1 MKRLPFIIL
10 LVIAIA
16 SACQNSKLN
25 GDFVVTPQGDTLFLN
40 DTTPPARALT
50 FKEIKQKGEIRLLAF
65 IGEKT
70 YYKYNDHPL
79 GTQYLILQ
87 QFAMQKGLELTVDS
101 CKDSTEVLARLKRFE
116 GDVAAMETPG
126 NLRAASK
133 ELQDSIDAWFNDT
146 IISYVERME
155 KDWLLNGGIVR
166 HEYPMYI
173 DLDARHLSQY
183 DELFQR
189 YAKFCKWDWR
199 LIAAQ
204 CYQESTF
211 DRQAISWAGA
221 RGLMQIMPQ
230 TAEDLGLPFSEMFTP
245 DMNIKAA
252 VKYISQLQEKFAFI
266 ENTYERENFVLAAYN
281 AGPGH
286 VFDAIALAEA
296 DSVPITRWDYVSP
309 YILLL
314 SEPEAYRLPMVKC
327 GGMRG
332 TETYNYVKRIREI
345 YEIYGGN
352 NFITCEPYKTPTVGV
367 KKTAEDIRRE
377 KEEAKRIADSIR
389 MEQKRIADSI
399 RAANRKIAAAKA
411 AKEKE
416 LNAMTDSTSK

>member
-1 MKRLPFIIL
+1 MRNLPYILFIIML
-10 LVIAIA
+10 AA
-16 SACQNSKLN
+16 ACQKT
-25 GDFVVTPQGDTLFLN
+25 DFRGFIITPQGDSLFLN

-50 FKEIKQKGEIRLLAF
+50 FKEIKQKGEIRMLTF
-65 IGEKT
+65 IDDKT
-70 YYKYNDHPL
+70 YYKYNNNNL
-79 GTQYLILQ
+79 GTQYLI
-87 QFAMQKGLELTVDS
+87 MQEYSRHKGLELVVDS

-116 GDVAAMETPG
+116 GDVGAMEKPG
-126 NLRAASK
+126 DLRAASK
-133 ELQDSIDAWFNDT
+133 ELQDSINAWFNDT
-146 IISYVERME
+146 IISYVEKME

-173 DLDARHLSQY
+173 DLKARHFSQY

-211 DRQAISWAGA
+211 DREAVSWAGA
-221 RGLMQIMPQ
+221 RGLMQIIPQ
-230 TAEDLGLPFSEMFTP
+230 TADDLGLPFSEMFTP

-252 VKYISQLQEKFAFI
+252 VKYISQLQEKFSFI
-266 ENTYERENFVLAAYN
+266 ETIYERENFVLAAYN

-286 VFDAIALAEA
+286 IFDAIALAEA
-296 DSVPITRWDYVSP
+296 DSVPITRWDYVAP
-309 YILLL
+309 YVLLL
-314 SEPEAYRLPMVKC
+314 SEPEAYKLPMVKN

-345 YEIYGGN
+345 YAIYGGN
-352 NFITCEPYKTPTVGV
+352 NFITCEPFKTPTVGV

-389 MEQKRIADSI
+389 FEQKRIADSI
-399 RAANRKIAAAKA
+399 RSANRKKNAAKA
-411 AKEKE
+411 D
-416 LNAMTDSTSK
+416 TTRR

>member
-1 MKRLPFIIL
+1 MKRLPFIL
-10 LVIAIA
+10 LVIAIV
-16 SACQNSKLN
+16 SACQNSELN

-87 QFAMQKGLELTVDS
+87 QFAIQKGLELTVDS

-116 GDVAAMETPG
+116 GDVGAMETPG
-126 NLRAASK
+126 DLRAASK

-377 KEEAKRIADSIR
+377 KEEAKRIADSIK

-416 LNAMTDSTSK
+416 LNAMTDSTGK

>member
-1 MKRLPFIIL
+1 MKHLPYILFIIIL
-10 LVIAIA
+10 AA
-16 SACQNSKLN
+16 ACQKADLN
-25 GDFVVTPQGDTLFLN
+25 GFIITPQGDSLFLN

-65 IGEKT
+65 IDEKT
-70 YYKYNDHPL
+70 YYKYNNHQL
-79 GTQYLILQ
+79 GTQYLIMQ
-87 QFAMQKGLELTVDS
+87 QYARQKGLELIVDS

-116 GDVAAMETPG
+116 GDVGAMATPG
-126 NLRAASK
+126 DLRAAGR
-133 ELQDSIDAWFNDT
+133 ELQDSLDAWYNDT
-146 IISYVERME
+146 IVSYVERME

-173 DLDARHLSQY
+173 DLKARHLSQY

-189 YAKFCKWDWR
+189 YARFCKWDWR

-211 DRQAISWAGA
+211 DREAISWAGA

-230 TAEDLGLPFSEMFTP
+230 TADDLGLPFSEMFTP

-252 VKYISQLQEKFAFI
+252 VKYISQLQEKFSFI
-266 ENTYERENFVLAAYN
+266 ETTYEQENFVLAAYN

-286 VFDAIALAEA
+286 IFDAIALAEA
-296 DSVPITRWDYVSP
+296 DSVPITRWDYVAP
-309 YILLL
+309 YVLLL
-314 SEPEAYRLPMVKC
+314 SEPEAYRLPMVKN

-377 KEEAKRIADSIR
+377 KEEAKRKADSIR
-389 MEQKRIADSI
+389 FEQKRIADSI
-399 RAANRKIAAAKA
+399 RAANRKKATAKA
-411 AKEKE
+411 D
-416 LNAMTDSTSK
+416 TTSRK

>member
-10 LVIAIA
+10 LVIAIV
-16 SACQNSKLN
+16 SACQNSELN

-87 QFAMQKGLELTVDS
+87 QFAIQKGLELTVDS

-116 GDVAAMETPG
+116 GDVGAMETPG
-126 NLRAASK
+126 DLRAASK